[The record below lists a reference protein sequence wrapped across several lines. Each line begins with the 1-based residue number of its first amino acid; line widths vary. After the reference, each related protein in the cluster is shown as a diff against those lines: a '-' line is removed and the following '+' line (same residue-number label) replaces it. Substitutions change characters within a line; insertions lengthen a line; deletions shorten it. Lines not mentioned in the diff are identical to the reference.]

1 MFARILENAMSH
13 VKTSLMLFCFLSGVS
28 ITRYAI
34 SAELANDTLKAL
46 AIKHCSQCHTLGQGE
61 GPGNGPNLFGII
73 GKQAGSA
80 QGFTY
85 SPGFLAVMSGKTWDP
100 ELLDRW
106 LTDTQALAPGTGM
119 VYFQDDPATRKKLIQ
134 FLQLQR

>member
-1 MFARILENAMSH
+1 MSY
-13 VKTSLMLFCFLSGVS
+13 VKTSFMLFCFLGGVS
-28 ITRYAI
+28 ITRYAL
-34 SAELANDTLKAL
+34 SAELPSDALKEL
-46 AIKHCSQCHTLGQGE
+46 AVKHCSQCHTLGQGE

-73 GKQAGSA
+73 GKKAGSA

-119 VYFQDDPATRKKLIQ
+119 VYFQDDRKIRKKLIQ
-134 FLQLQR
+134 FFKLLR